1 MREQTT
7 DDWTVG
13 RHLTALLAA
22 APESIDRLSWSR
34 EQIDAHQEA
43 AMRRL
48 LAHAV
53 EHSGFHARRLS
64 GVDIDGWRL
73 ADLAALPVMT
83 KHDMMGA
90 FDSVLTDPS
99 VTKATRRGSSRCS
112 RSIAGLPRR
121 PVPGDHLRRQF
132 RRARRVRVGCR
143 GVHGVRAVN
152 RAPNDGQARLV
163 RRHTRQPGVGRARR
177 RRIADARNRDRRPA
191 DGRTRRSSQHVSDSG
206 NTAVRGDR
214 PADSTT
220 CNRCSSSATPPC
232 SCVSPTRV
240 DRVGCPSR
248 RWRSARPANRCRHR
262 CAVRSRR
269 HSVCRSPTRSVRAK
283 DCAA

>member
-1 MREQTT
+1 MGEQTT

-34 EQIDAHQEA
+34 EQITAHQEA

-53 EHSGFHARRLS
+53 EHSRFHARRLS

-99 VTKATRRGSSRCS
+99 VTKTACRRSSRCA

-132 RRARRVRVGCR
+132 RRARCVRVGCR
-143 GVHGVRAVN
+143 GVHGVHAVE
-152 RAPNDGQARLV
+152 RAPDDGQARLV
-163 RRHTRQPGVGRARR
+163 RRHTGQPGVGRARR
-177 RRIADARNRDRRPA
+177 RRIADARNGDHRPA
-191 DGRTRRSSQHVSDSG
+191 DGRPRRTSRHGSDPG
-206 NTAVRGDR
+206 NPAVRRDR
-214 PADSTT
+214 PPTQ
-220 CNRCSSSATPPC
+220 RRAT
-232 SCVSPTRV
+232 
-240 DRVGCPSR
+240 VGPRRLPLRARASR
-248 RWRSARPANRCRHR
+248 RRASIGSVVHRAAGGQRDAANRCRHR

-283 DCAA
+283 DCAV